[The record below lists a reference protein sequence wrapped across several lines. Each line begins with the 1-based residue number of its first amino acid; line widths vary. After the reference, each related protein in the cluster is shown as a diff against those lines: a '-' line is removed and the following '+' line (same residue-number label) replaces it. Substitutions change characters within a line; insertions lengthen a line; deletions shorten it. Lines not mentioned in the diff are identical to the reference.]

1 MSDRRVVVVI
11 EQDEAVRA
19 LLRATLG
26 EAGFEVHCAES
37 GEAGIA
43 LVRAKEPD
51 TVTLDVVLPDM
62 DGYEVARRI
71 REFSH
76 TYLLILTAHSDLAA
90 TVMGFDAGADDY
102 MVKPIRPRELR
113 VRLDGMLRR
122 PRQLRT
128 EPRVLAGAMA
138 AGVQEQDPV
147 PAAPSGAGLP
157 AAVGPAAG
165 LGLAAGLGPGAGLGP
180 DAGLGPAGS
189 VVRDAVASRY
199 EHKGLQIDSL
209 TRGASIEGRPLELTR
224 TEFDL
229 LRILLERGPGH
240 SQQGGVGL
248 APGGWRSRTW
258 EAWTVAGPAPDASSK
273 RMSVTCGGSSGTM
286 PAHRGGSRPFA
297 ALATP
302 WHRGTDRTQK

>member
-1 MSDRRVVVVI
+1 MNDRRVVVVI
-11 EQDEAVRA
+11 EQDEEVRA

-26 EAGFEVHCAES
+26 GAGFEVHSAET
-37 GEAGIA
+37 GKAGIA

-76 TYLLILTAHSDLAA
+76 TYLLVLTAHSDLAA

-147 PAAPSGAGLP
+147 LAAPSGAGLP
-157 AAVGPAAG
+157 AGD
-165 LGLAAGLGPGAGLGP
+165 GLA
-180 DAGLGPAGS
+180 AGLGPAGS
-189 VVRDAVASRY
+189 VVRGGVASRY

-209 TRGASIEGRPLELTR
+209 TRGASVEGRPLELTR

-229 LRILLERGPGH
+229 LRILLERGAGTV
-240 SQQGGVGL
+240 SKVELASLLGL
-248 APGGWRSRTW
+248 AKQDVGGLGSGGPSAGRIIEAHVSNLRRKLGDDARSPKW
-258 EAWTVAGPAPDASSK
+258 LKTVRGAGY
-273 RMSVTCGGSSGTM
+273 T
-286 PAHRGGSRPFA
+286 
-297 ALATP
+297 LA
-302 WHRGTDRTQK
+302 

>member
-1 MSDRRVVVVI
+1 MNDRRVVVVI
-11 EQDEAVRA
+11 EQDEEVRA

-26 EAGFEVHCAES
+26 GAGFEVHCAET
-37 GEAGIA
+37 GAAGIA

-113 VRLDGMLRR
+113 IRLDGMLRR
-122 PRQLRT
+122 PRQLQT
-128 EPRVLAGAMA
+128 EPRVLAGAAA
-138 AGVQEQDPV
+138 AGMEERGAVLG
-147 PAAPSGAGLP
+147 AP
-157 AAVGPAAG
+157 
-165 LGLAAGLGPGAGLGP
+165 PGAGLA
-180 DAGLGPAGS
+180 DVLGPLGS
-189 VVRDAVASRY
+189 GVPDGVASRY

-209 TRGASIEGRPLELTR
+209 TRGASIEGRSLELTR

-229 LRILLERGPGH
+229 LHILL
-240 SQQGGVGL
+240 
-248 APGGWRSRTW
+248 
-258 EAWTVAGPAPDASSK
+258 
-273 RMSVTCGGSSGTM
+273 
-286 PAHRGGSRPFA
+286 
-297 ALATP
+297 
-302 WHRGTDRTQK
+302 